1 MLAGLKKQQKATD
14 KRKVVLKG
22 MNRKEAISI
31 LKQYKGNSFGDP
43 LNGGAISVLELI
55 ELLNKPDER
64 ITVGNLL
71 DLIDYNREYKKYIQI
86 LTENDWN
93 TYDQL
98 ITSSPLLN
106 KISDLT
112 VKKLYAIDDDT
123 FRILVDW
130 KSARKEQ

>member
-1 MLAGLKKQQKATD
+1 
-14 KRKVVLKG
+14 

-64 ITVGNLL
+64 ITVGSLL
-71 DLIDYNREYKKYIQI
+71 DLIDYNRESKKYIQI
-86 LTENDWN
+86 LIEDDWD

-123 FRILVDW
+123 FRICVDW